1 MRFQVKSFFSKKNV
15 PTLLF
20 LLVILLIIYY
30 VYTTYFKEGFESLDL
45 DEETKSGKQLVLFY
59 ADWCGHCK
67 KAAPE
72 FSKLLSA
79 SPITLKDG
87 TKATVKILDGDKDKA
102 EVAKYNVKGFP
113 SVLVID
119 GGQTTEY
126 PGERTASGIIDF
138 LNSNY

>member
-1 MRFQVKSFFSKKNV
+1 MLAPILSILSI
-15 PTLLF
+15 LII
-20 LLVILLIIYY
+20 LLVLLRIYNNRQY
-30 VYTTYFKEGFESLDL
+30 EGFENGSR
-45 DEETKSGKQLVLFY
+45 TVVICK

-72 FSKLLSA
+72 FSKLLAA

-87 TKATVKILDGDKDKA
+87 SKVVVKILDADKDKA
-102 EVAKYNVKGFP
+102 EIGQYKVKGFP
-113 SVLVID
+113 TILVVD

-126 PGERTASGIIDF
+126 PGERTASGVIDF

>member
-1 MRFQVKSFFSKKNV
+1 MTKIIL
-15 PTLLF
+15 TLSVL
-20 LLVILLIIYY
+20 LLVLVIMKLYANRSL
-30 VYTTYFKEGFESLDL
+30 EGFEGGAS
-45 DEETKSGKQLVLFY
+45 KSVVICK

-72 FSKLLSA
+72 FAKLLAA

-87 TKATVKILDGDKDKA
+87 SKAVVKILDADKDKS
-102 EVAKYNVKGFP
+102 EISQYKVRGFP
-113 SVLVID
+113 TVLVVD

-126 PGERTASGIIDF
+126 PGDRTASGIIDF

>member
-1 MRFQVKSFFSKKNV
+1 MAPLISI
-15 PTLLF
+15 LA
-20 LLVILLIIYY
+20 ILLILLVLLRFYHNRMY
-30 VYTTYFKEGFESLDL
+30 EGFEGASRSVVIC
-45 DEETKSGKQLVLFY
+45 K

-72 FSKLLSA
+72 FNKLLAA

-87 TKATVKILDGDKDKA
+87 TKATVKILDADKDKS
-102 EVAKYNVKGFP
+102 EISQYKVKGYP
-113 SVLVID
+113 TVLIVD

>member
-1 MRFQVKSFFSKKNV
+1 MTKIIL
-15 PTLLF
+15 TLSVL
-20 LLVILLIIYY
+20 LLVLVIMKLYANRSL
-30 VYTTYFKEGFESLDL
+30 EGFEGGAS
-45 DEETKSGKQLVLFY
+45 KSVVICK

-72 FSKLLSA
+72 FAKLLAA

-87 TKATVKILDGDKDKA
+87 SKAVVKILDADKDKS
-102 EVAKYNVKGFP
+102 EISQYKVRGFP
-113 SVLVID
+113 TVLVVD

-126 PGERTASGIIDF
+126 PGDRTASSIIDF

>member
-1 MRFQVKSFFSKKNV
+1 MTAIISI
-15 PTLLF
+15 LC
-20 LLVILLIIYY
+20 ILLILLVLLRFYNNR
-30 VYTTYFKEGFESLDL
+30 TMEGFEGAS
-45 DEETKSGKQLVLFY
+45 KSVVICK

-72 FSKLLSA
+72 FSKLLAA

-87 TKATVKILDGDKDKA
+87 SKATVKILDADKDKS

-113 SVLVID
+113 SVLIVD
-119 GGQTTEY
+119 AGQTTEY
-126 PGERTASGIIDF
+126 PGERTASGIIEF

>member
-1 MRFQVKSFFSKKNV
+1 MAPLISILS
-15 PTLLF
+15 
-20 LLVILLIIYY
+20 ILLILLVLLRFYHNR
-30 VYTTYFKEGFESLDL
+30 TTEGFEGAS
-45 DEETKSGKQLVLFY
+45 KSVVICK

-72 FSKLLSA
+72 FSKLLAA
-79 SPITLKDG
+79 SPITLNDG
-87 TKATVKILDGDKDKA
+87 TKATVKILDADKDKA

-113 SVLVID
+113 SILIVD

-126 PGERTASGIIDF
+126 PGQRTASGIIEF

>member
-1 MRFQVKSFFSKKNV
+1 MVKPRLVLILS
-15 PTLLF
+15 L
-20 LLVILLIIYY
+20 LLVAIVILSISSSRSY
-30 VYTTYFKEGFESLDL
+30 EGFEDSSKSLVIC
-45 DEETKSGKQLVLFY
+45 K

-72 FSKLLSA
+72 FQKLLAA

-87 TKATVKILDGDKDKA
+87 SKVTVKVLDADKDKG
-102 EVAKYNVKGFP
+102 EIGQYKVKGFP
-113 SVLVID
+113 TVLVVD

>member
-1 MRFQVKSFFSKKNV
+1 MAPLISILS
-15 PTLLF
+15 
-20 LLVILLIIYY
+20 ILLILLVLLRFYHNR
-30 VYTTYFKEGFESLDL
+30 TTEGFAGAS
-45 DEETKSGKQLVLFY
+45 KSVVICK

-72 FSKLLSA
+72 FSKLLAA

-87 TKATVKILDGDKDKA
+87 TKATVKILDADKDKSEIA
-102 EVAKYNVKGFP
+102 QYKVRGYP
-113 SVLVID
+113 SILIVD

-126 PGERTASGIIDF
+126 PGERTASGVIDF

>member
-1 MRFQVKSFFSKKNV
+1 MTPLISILS
-15 PTLLF
+15 
-20 LLVILLIIYY
+20 ILLILL
-30 VYTTYFKEGFESLDL
+30 VLLRFFNNQRLEGFADAS
-45 DEETKSGKQLVLFY
+45 KSVIICK

-87 TKATVKILDGDKDKA
+87 SKATVKILDADKDKS
-102 EVAKYNVKGFP
+102 EISKYNVKGFP
-113 SVLVID
+113 TFFVVD

-126 PGERTASGIIDF
+126 PG
-138 LNSNY
+138 

>member
-1 MRFQVKSFFSKKNV
+1 MKSRII
-15 PTLLF
+15 TLLA
-20 LLVILLIIYY
+20 ILLIIL
-30 VYTTYFKEGFESLDL
+30 VALRLYTGRLMEGFEGSADK
-45 DEETKSGKQLVLFY
+45 TVVICK

-72 FSKLLSA
+72 FKKLLSA

-87 TKATVKILDGDKDKA
+87 SKAVVKILDADKDKS
-102 EVAKYNVKGFP
+102 EISKYKVRGFP
-113 SVLVID
+113 TILVVN

-126 PGERTASGIIDF
+126 PGDRTASGVIDF

>member
-1 MRFQVKSFFSKKNV
+1 MKPLIGILS
-15 PTLLF
+15 
-20 LLVILLIIYY
+20 ILLILIILLRYHHNY
-30 VYTTYFKEGFESLDL
+30 INEGFEASS
-45 DEETKSGKQLVLFY
+45 KSVVICK

-79 SPITLKDG
+79 SPITLNDG
-87 TKATVKILDGDKDKA
+87 SKATVKILDGDKDKA
-102 EVAKYNVKGFP
+102 EMAQYKVKGFP
-113 SVLVID
+113 TILIVD

-126 PGERTASGIIDF
+126 PGERTADGVINF

>member
-1 MRFQVKSFFSKKNV
+1 MSAIISI
-15 PTLLF
+15 LS
-20 LLVILLIIYY
+20 ILLILLVLLRFYHNR
-30 VYTTYFKEGFESLDL
+30 VNEGFENAS
-45 DEETKSGKQLVLFY
+45 KMVVICK

-72 FSKLLSA
+72 FNKLLAA

-87 TKATVKILDGDKDKA
+87 SKATVKILDADKDKS

-113 SVLVID
+113 SILIVD
-119 GGQTTEY
+119 SGQTTEY
-126 PGERTASGIIDF
+126 PGERTASGIIEF